1 MAKLAESGRIW
12 PIWPPRGGLVLA
24 RGGPDPARGGPE
36 SGPGGSRIGSQKSGP
51 SPRKTPKKFPE
62 FGSPGHGSRIWPK
75 SDYDRYPGLRSR
87 MTEYNLSHP
96 HRICAN
102 SGVRNPESGGPE
114 SLNWDPPWPEW
125 SETQESGHSGRIWPN
140 LAESGRIWPNLAE
153 SGRIWPNLAESGQI
167 WPNLAKSAKS
177 GQILAFWG
185 IFPKYVSLNTPKYEK
200 SGQKPEKSGQ
210 KPEKSG
216 PETQEN
222 TNSGQKNSVG
232 SYGADSFPRAEK

>member
-12 PIWPPRGGLVLA
+12 PNLANLGVLTWPGGVQN
-24 RGGPDPARGGPE
+24 PARGGPE

-102 SGVRNPESGGPE
+102 SGPPRESGPPPGGVRIPELGPPLARMVRNPG
-114 SLNWDPPWPEW
+114 
-125 SETQESGHSGRIWPN
+125 IWP
-140 LAESGRIWPNLAE
+140 
-153 SGRIWPNLAESGQI
+153 IWPNLAESGQSGPESGQSGPESGQN
-167 WPNLAKSAKS
+167 WPNLAKSGPGIWPKVAKLAESGQIWPNPGNRPKVGKS
-177 GQILAFWG
+177 GQNPGFSG
-185 IFPKYVSLNTPKYEK
+185 IFPKYVSLNTPK
-200 SGQKPEKSGQ
+200 
-210 KPEKSG
+210 
-216 PETQEN
+216 
-222 TNSGQKNSVG
+222 
-232 SYGADSFPRAEK
+232 